1 VQATSAIGVRR
12 PREDSEAKVRGA
24 VRYAA
29 DGPAAG
35 VLHARLVLA
44 QDAHARIRSI
54 ERAEALG
61 VRGVAAV
68 LTATDLPIVEPAGT
82 RGGEPLAREEI
93 LFAGQPVALVVA
105 DSEAAAED
113 GAALV
118 QVVTEPLPAAVEL
131 EAAMVRGAPR
141 ARFEEEAEESDL
153 GAAHAAVGE
162 TSDELPEDVAEL
174 SENVVFSRRHR
185 HADAGAA
192 LAASD
197 AVVEGRF
204 ATQWLHQAYLEPQ
217 AATARPEPDGSLVV
231 ETATQG
237 AFGLRADLARLFG
250 LPVTAVRV
258 VPTPLGG
265 SFGGKLGIVEPLAA
279 GAALALGRPVRLA
292 FTRSE
297 DFLATNPAPGGVIE
311 LRIGALETGELTG
324 LEARIAFERGA
335 VHGWGVETVATA
347 LIGGVY
353 RWRAFDVS
361 AYGVETNRVGFGAYR
376 APGAP
381 PAAFALETLMDE
393 LAGRLGLD
401 PLELRLAN
409 LAAEGDIRADGKP
422 WGILGTRECLEELR
436 GHELWRRRGELPAAE
451 GVGLAAGV
459 WFGASDTAGATCRL
473 DDDGGVTLVTAFSD
487 MTGANTTFAALTAE
501 TLGIPVEKVRVATA
515 DTAAGPR
522 APLSGG
528 SKAIASV
535 GRAVL
540 LAAEGARRQ
549 LFEIAAAELEAD
561 PDDLEIR
568 DGAIHPRGAPS
579 RSVTLHTLGTRVAS
593 GDCPP
598 VDGTGRAP
606 YLPPSPSVTVHLAHV
621 RVDAE
626 TGRVD
631 VLGWAAAQDVGRA
644 LNPALCEG
652 QLHGGIAQAIGWA
665 LYEELLADEDGQL
678 LNGAFTGYAIPGTGD
693 VPELDTRLVEVPAP
707 DGPFGAKGIG
717 EAPVVAG
724 PAAVA
729 NAIAAA
735 TGARLRRLPMTPE
748 RVWAAL
754 HEQDGTGRG
763 S

>member
-1 VQATSAIGVRR
+1 MQATTAIGVRR
-12 PREDSEAKVRGA
+12 PREDSDAKVRGL

-29 DGPAAG
+29 DTAPAG

-44 QDAHARIRSI
+44 QDAHARLRSI
-54 ERAEALG
+54 GREEALSVPG
-61 VRGVAAV
+61 VVAV
-68 LTATDLPIVEPAGT
+68 LTAADLPLVEPAGT
-82 RGGEPLAREEI
+82 RAGEPLVREEI

-105 DSEAAAED
+105 ESEAAAED

-118 QVVTEPLPAAVEL
+118 VVETEPLPAAVEL
-131 EAAMVRGAPR
+131 EAAMEPGAPR
-141 ARFEEEAEESDL
+141 ARFQAEAEDS
-153 GAAHAAVGE
+153 GMASSHAAAGGTGE
-162 TSDELPEDVAEL
+162 DEPDDDEEL
-174 SENVVFSRRHR
+174 SENVVSRTRYRHE
-185 HADAGAA
+185 DAEAA
-192 LAASD
+192 LAQSD

-204 ATQWLHQAYLEPQ
+204 DTQWIHQAYLESQ

-237 AFGLRADLARLFG
+237 AFDVRRDLARLFG
-250 LPVTAVRV
+250 LPVDAVRV
-258 VPTPLGG
+258 VPMPLGG
-265 SFGGKLGIVEPLAA
+265 SFGGKLGLVEPLAV
-279 GAALALGRPVRLA
+279 GAALALERPVRVA

-297 DFLATNPAPGGVIE
+297 DFVATNPAPGGFIE
-311 LRIGALETGELTG
+311 LRIGARSSGELTG

-335 VHGWGVETVATA
+335 VHEWGVEGVAAA

-353 RWRAFDVS
+353 RWQAYDVR

-381 PAAFALETLMDE
+381 PAALALETLLDE
-393 LAGRLGLD
+393 LAERLGID
-401 PLELRLAN
+401 PLDLRMAN
-409 LAAEGDIRADGKP
+409 LAAEGDLRTDGEP
-422 WGILGTRECLEELR
+422 WGILGTGECLERLR
-436 GHELWRRRGELPAAE
+436 DHELWQRRKELPSGE

-473 DDDGGVTLVTAFSD
+473 DDDGGVTLVSAFSD
-487 MTGANTTFAALTAE
+487 MTGANTTFATLVAE
-501 TLGIPVEKVRVATA
+501 TLGIPVEKVRIVAA
-515 DTAAGPR
+515 DTSVAPR

-540 LAAEGARRQ
+540 LAAEDARGQ
-549 LFEIAAAELEAD
+549 LFELAAAELEAD
-561 PDDLEIR
+561 PADLEIV
-568 DGAIHPRGAPS
+568 DGAVYPRGAPS
-579 RSVTLHTLGTRVAS
+579 QAVELETLGSRVLS
-593 GDCPP
+593 GDCAP
-598 VDGTGRAP
+598 VIGTGRAA
-606 YLPPSPSVTVHLAHV
+606 YVAPSPSVTVHLVHV

-626 TGRVD
+626 TGQVD

-652 QLHGGIAQAIGWA
+652 QLQGGIAQAIGWA
-665 LYEELLADEDGQL
+665 LYEELVADEEGHV
-678 LNGAFTGYAIPGTGD
+678 LNGAFTDYLIPGTDD
-693 VPELDTRLVEVPAP
+693 VPLLETFLVEVPAP

-735 TGARLRRLPMTPE
+735 TGVRLRRLPMTPE
-748 RVWAAL
+748 RVWSAL
-754 HEQDGTGRG
+754 HSARART
-763 S
+763 

>member
-1 VQATSAIGVRR
+1 VQATTSIGVRR

-24 VRYAA
+24 VRFSA
-29 DGPAAG
+29 DTPADG

-54 ERAEALG
+54 DGAEALAVPG
-61 VRGVAAV
+61 VVAV
-68 LTATDLPIVEPAGT
+68 LTAADLPIVEPAGT
-82 RGGEPLAREEI
+82 RAGEPLAREEI

-105 DSEAAAED
+105 ESEAAAED
-113 GAALV
+113 GASLV
-118 QVVTEPLPAAVEL
+118 VVDAEPLPAATGL
-131 EAAMVRGAPR
+131 EAAMRPGAPR
-141 ARFEEEAEESDL
+141 ARFEEEVE
-153 GAAHAAVGE
+153 AADEGGGHAAVGGAAE
-162 TSDELPEDVAEL
+162 EAAEDEEL
-174 SENVVFSRRHR
+174 SANVVYRRRYH
-185 HADAGAA
+185 HEDARAA
-192 LAASD
+192 IDAAD

-204 ATQWLHQAYLEPQ
+204 DTQWIHQAYLEPQ
-217 AATARPEPDGSLVV
+217 AATARPEADGRLVV

-237 AFGLRADLARLFG
+237 PFGVRASIAKLFG
-250 LPVTAVRV
+250 LPVASVRV
-258 VPTPLGG
+258 VPMPLGG

-279 GAALALGRPVRLA
+279 GAALALRRSVRVA

-311 LRIGALETGELTG
+311 LRIGATRTGELTG

-335 VHGWGVETVATA
+335 VAEWGVESVAAA

-353 RWRAFDVS
+353 RWQAHDVH

-381 PAAFALETLMDE
+381 PAAFALETLLDD
-393 LAGRLGLD
+393 LAERLGLD

-409 LAAEGDIRADGKP
+409 LASTGDRRTDGKA
-422 WGILGTRECLEELR
+422 WGLLGTRECLEQLR
-436 GHELWRRRGELPAAE
+436 EHELWRRRHDLPPGE
-451 GVGLAAGV
+451 GVGIAAGV
-459 WFGASDTAGATCRL
+459 WFGASDTAGASCRL
-473 DDDGGVTLVTAFSD
+473 DDDGGVTLVSAFAD
-487 MTGANTTFAALTAE
+487 MTGANTSFAALAAE
-501 TLGIPVEKVRVATA
+501 TLGIPAEKVRIVAS
-515 DTAAGPR
+515 DTSAAPR

-540 LAAEGARRQ
+540 LAAEDARRQ

-561 PDDLEIR
+561 PDDLEIT

-579 RSVTLHTLGTRVAS
+579 QAVTLQTLGTRVAS
-593 GDCPP
+593 GKCAP
-598 VDGTGRAP
+598 VDGTGRAEFV
-606 YLPPSPSVTVHLAHV
+606 PPSPSVTVHLAHV
-621 RVDAE
+621 RVEAE
-626 TGRVD
+626 TGQVEI
-631 VLGWAAAQDVGRA
+631 LGWAAAQDVGRA

-652 QLHGGIAQAIGWA
+652 QLQGGIAQAIGWA
-665 LYEELLADEDGQL
+665 LYEELVVDDEGHL
-678 LNGAFTGYAIPGTGD
+678 LNGAFTDYTIPGAGE
-693 VPELDTRLVEVPAP
+693 VPELDTILVEVPAP

-735 TGARLRRLPMTPE
+735 TGLRLRRLPMTPE
-748 RVWAAL
+748 RVWSAL
-754 HEQDGTGRG
+754 R
-763 S
+763 SA